1 MVEEVSSTRRI
12 HKALLE
18 VFNDRQEEFTV
29 TEIWDNMILKP
40 YLEEQAPESD
50 PDEQRREDQ
59 IDEMI
64 KNTENFKQVCKMN
77 W

>member
-1 MVEEVSSTRRI
+1 
-12 HKALLE
+12 
-18 VFNDRQEEFTV
+18 
-29 TEIWDNMILKP
+29 MILKP